1 MVTNHLGECDP
12 ELERGFF
19 IVDSISFDNTTLV
32 ATASSA
38 GTNIS
43 ATAGKLLENTRGKLW
58 LTKQL
63 AKTTISFGSITSST
77 ISNST
82 SKRGLTTTLD
92 PSYTIDTTLALPADT
107 SIYSYAPYLSVTADT
122 ASFTGDVTFSGYLEY
137 NWLSIKIEKLYFDID
152 AGFFADLALS
162 AEVGASYSDTFSYAP
177 TALFYGVSVPGIL
190 ELGPQLQFGVN
201 AFVSAS
207 AEVTLTTELTAG
219 LTDGN
224 VHLDLLDSA
233 LTTTSGWA
241 PTYSAKVNIS
251 GEAKAELNPAAT
263 LTVEIAIN
271 FFGGL
276 LDLSTG
282 LTAAPG
288 FNNSLILTGAAGV
301 DVAGVDNLTSN
312 GTCNEGLELISEF
325 VFSVKAFATQWF
337 STTLYSV
344 DIPLLDECY
353 SWA

>member
-1 MVTNHLGECDP
+1 M
-12 ELERGFF
+12 
-19 IVDSISFDNTTLV
+19 
-32 ATASSA
+32 
-38 GTNIS
+38 
-43 ATAGKLLENTRGKLW
+43 
-58 LTKQL
+58 
-63 AKTTISFGSITSST
+63 
-77 ISNST
+77 
-82 SKRGLTTTLD
+82 
-92 PSYTIDTTLALPADT
+92 
-107 SIYSYAPYLSVTADT
+107 
-122 ASFTGDVTFSGYLEY
+122 
-137 NWLSIKIEKLYFDID
+137 
-152 AGFFADLALS
+152 
-162 AEVGASYSDTFSYAP
+162 
-177 TALFYGVSVPGIL
+177 
-190 ELGPQLQFGVN
+190 N